1 MFKNKTNSNKGDDMK
16 RKINMIWTCSD
27 YVHHQHRWRWVAIL
41 CGKIQKLM
49 RFPIDWHMKQHE
61 YINIEIRSRENII
74 DDLRDKLNK
83 ARFNNEQITEKI
95 KKLELQLEIETMNKS
110 LEGR

>member
-1 MFKNKTNSNKGDDMK
+1 
-16 RKINMIWTCSD
+16 
-27 YVHHQHRWRWVAIL
+27 
-41 CGKIQKLM
+41 M